1 MQKIRLGVIGT
12 GMAWEKL
19 HYPALKELSD
29 KYEIVALAND
39 TRAKAVEYARN
50 MNLDESNVYSD
61 YRELLERDDVDV
73 VDIILPIPLN
83 YEASEKAAKAGKDI
97 ICEKPLAPN
106 IPQAEA
112 YRNLPGK
119 YGVRVMIS
127 ENMRYSEET
136 NKMREIV
143 HAGKIGRVVYFMFNN
158 INCFPCEMISGSYA
172 STEWR
177 RHPDFEGG
185 AFLDA
190 GVHDMA
196 VMRHIF
202 GPVESVQAYGVPQED
217 EYNPYLSVN
226 TNIKFKNGIIGQ
238 YAYFPS
244 GKEMQRPLVGFRIF
258 GTKGMI
264 YLEEKSSGVINIA
277 YNDGTAEKEVF
288 TPGRGFYNELLN
300 FYNAYMGREQIS
312 VTPEIEFGDVKMVF
326 DILQSVE
333 KGVPVK
339 VD

>member
-1 MQKIRLGVIGT
+1 MDKIRLGVIGT
-12 GMAWEKL
+12 GMAWENL

-29 KYEIVALAND
+29 KYEIVALANE

-83 YEASEKAAKAGKDI
+83 YEASERAAKAGKDI

-106 IPQAEA
+106 MVQAEA
-112 YRNLPGK
+112 YRNLPVK
-119 YGVRVMIS
+119 YGVRVMIA

-136 NKMREIV
+136 NKIREIV
-143 HAGKIGRVVYFMFNN
+143 YAGKIGQVVYFIFNN
-158 INCFPCEMISGSYA
+158 INCFPCGIISGSYA

-177 RHPDFEGG
+177 KHPEFEGG

-190 GVHDMA
+190 GIHDIAM
-196 VMRHIF
+196 MRHIF

-217 EYNPYLSVN
+217 EFNPYLSVN
-226 TNIKFKNGIIGQ
+226 TCIKFKNGVIGQ
-238 YAYFPS
+238 YTYFPS

-277 YNDGTAEKEVF
+277 YNDGTTENVAY

-300 FYNAYMGREQIS
+300 FYNAYTGSEQVS
-312 VTPEIEFGDVKMVF
+312 VTPEIEFGDAKMVF

-333 KGVPVK
+333 KGLPVK